1 MKLSEKLG
9 NLVGERK
16 LILLLLMMAC
26 GAALILLSYL
36 MTDAPDTMPQ
46 DAAYTGSSTEQRLS
60 YLMSMIDGA
69 GQVDVLVTQ
78 GDAGVL
84 GVLIVAD
91 GAQELTVRTELMR
104 AAMTA
109 LDIPAECV
117 EVFAREKEGT

>member
-26 GAALILLSYL
+26 GAALILLSYR
-36 MTDAPDTMPQ
+36 MTDVRDTTPQ

-78 GDAGVL
+78 GDTGVL

-91 GAQELTVRTELMR
+91 GAQELAVRTELMR

-109 LDIPAECV
+109 LDIPADCV

>member
-26 GAALILLSYL
+26 GAALILLSYR
-36 MTDAPDTMPQ
+36 MTDVRDTTPQ

-117 EVFAREKEGT
+117 EVFARVKEET